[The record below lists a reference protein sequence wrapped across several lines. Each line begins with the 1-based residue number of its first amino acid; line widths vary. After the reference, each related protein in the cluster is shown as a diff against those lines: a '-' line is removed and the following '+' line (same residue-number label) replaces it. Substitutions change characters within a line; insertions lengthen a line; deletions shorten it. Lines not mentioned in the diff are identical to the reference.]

1 MTIITALILA
11 AVWGVVWAVALESKP
26 GRFLAAR
33 YTWLTVVIGVGVDL
47 LIGLLVMPIEV
58 WMAMAAI
65 LALSSIGIVARSL
78 WNEHQD
84 QRTLHTMIHGDQDTH
99 RQ

>member
-1 MTIITALILA
+1 MIFAALILA
-11 AVWGVVWAVALESKP
+11 TVWGVVWALALQSRP
-26 GRFLAAR
+26 GRFLTAR

-47 LIGLLVMPIEV
+47 LIGLLVVPIEV
-58 WMAMAAI
+58 WVQLVAIVAM
-65 LALSSIGIVARSL
+65 SSIGIIGRSI

-84 QRTLHTMIHGDQDTH
+84 TRTLHTMLHGDQDTH